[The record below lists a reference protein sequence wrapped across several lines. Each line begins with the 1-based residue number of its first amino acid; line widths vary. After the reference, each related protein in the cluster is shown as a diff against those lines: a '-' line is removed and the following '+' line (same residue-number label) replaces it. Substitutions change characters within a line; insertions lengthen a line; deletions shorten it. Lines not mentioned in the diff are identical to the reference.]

1 MEELSPAAAPSWFPA
16 ESGAAAAPP
25 APVASPAPAEC
36 SALAC
41 DLPLLGPAPIP
52 AAEAT
57 GLVEDEDAPNETTVG
72 QRVGRARAKPQRL
85 SDSVDAGKSY
95 APAPP
100 SAGARQWHFNRR
112 MRPKRRRAPP
122 DSPEPVEQW
131 HTTGS
136 DLLRLKLSRPVD
148 DDGSL
153 VNAIV
158 VSWLPASESD
168 FVDDDGKPAALYK
181 IRYLDGELAGDHED
195 LEAHE
200 VEESIGE
207 SIPMATLPQPAASR
221 VEPRKP
227 PPPDSHPGR
236 LIDPRECPDTVEV
249 NFVATNPKRP
259 GSASYRRYEAY
270 KDATT
275 VKEFLEKG
283 GWRADLVHDV
293 NKNYCALGGAAPDE
307 REDTGSS
314 RRSCGT
320 RDDRRQGRTAQQLE
334 AAVMAASTPETPET
348 VTEAPAAEDP
358 TQAKAVVIGWLPK
371 EESDFLDDEGRPAA
385 LYRIRYVSGDL
396 AGDIEDLE
404 EHEVRASVPYEDRV
418 RLAEKEQIIFEEA
431 EARGLDAKAVTPPH
445 YVAPRSPPRVM
456 LPLVPDS
463 DSDDSEDSEDS
474 DVDWAPPTPV
484 PMREVDLR
492 AATFAGSYQ
501 DADDDDVAPLPK
513 RRKIAVGDRVTLTLD
528 PLEGVVTKTGSGWY
542 TVKFEFGGVDN
553 FRADELRVL

>member
-1 MEELSPAAAPSWFPA
+1 MEEVPAGAAPSWFPA

-36 SALAC
+36 TAFAY

-112 MRPKRRRAPP
+112 MRPKRRHAPP

-136 DLLRLKLSRPVD
+136 DLLGLTLSRPVD
-148 DDGSL
+148 EDGSL
-153 VNAIV
+153 VNATVI
-158 VSWLPASESD
+158 SWLPASESD
-168 FVDDDGKPAALYK
+168 FLDDDGKPAALYK
-181 IRYLDGELAGDHED
+181 IRYLDGALAGDHED

-227 PPPDSHPGR
+227 PPPDNHPGR

-293 NKNYCALGGAAPDE
+293 NKNYCALGGAVP
-307 REDTGSS
+307 TG
-314 RRSCGT
+314 
-320 RDDRRQGRTAQQLE
+320 
-334 AAVMAASTPETPET
+334 TPP
-348 VTEAPAAEDP
+348 PP
-358 TQAKAVVIGWLPK
+358 TKPRK
-371 EESDFLDDEGRPAA
+371 YRPPSNTKKDSDDDEDWEKKP
-385 LYRIRYVSGDL
+385 
-396 AGDIEDLE
+396 ED
-404 EHEVRASVPYEDRV
+404 
-418 RLAEKEQIIFEEA
+418 
-431 EARGLDAKAVTPPH
+431 
-445 YVAPRSPPRVM
+445 
-456 LPLVPDS
+456 
-463 DSDDSEDSEDS
+463 DDSEDDDFVPSLQEKRAAAAELADGPAFKRRS
-474 DVDWAPPTPV
+474 QGPPAAMPEPDLAPVLQTLGAGMPPAPAPAPPAVTAPEGAAPLGAAVPAPLAPAPPV
-484 PMREVDLR
+484 P
-492 AATFAGSYQ
+492 AAVPVVQQQMPPVPAQ
-501 DADDDDVAPLPK
+501 PAVPPAAPYVPPPAAAPSLNQ
-513 RRKIAVGDRVTLTLD
+513 
-528 PLEGVVTKTGSGWY
+528 
-542 TVKFEFGGVDN
+542 FGGSQ
-553 FRADELRVL
+553 FGAGGYQFP